1 MFSYLEPLRKMERPE
16 TVAFPAL
23 AAASVRPSVS
33 IILPTLNEAENIDH
47 TLGEIVAQVRD
58 HFEFEIIVADG
69 GSTDGTCEKVVIWQ
83 TDHPVSLIGNGRAG
97 GLAKDVLSA
106 AAQAKFSIVVVMDAD
121 GSHPASSIRQLVAPV
136 ASGRYDMAI
145 GSRYVDGGTTNGW
158 AAHRRVLSRLGAAFA
173 SPFTEIKDPLSGFFA
188 IRRPCLLAAAG
199 HTEGFKIGLEAIYA
213 GSDRLDICEVPISFS
228 ERLHGSSKIGASQFI
243 AYLEQL
249 ARFSGVATVPG
260 SFQRF
265 VLVGIAGF
273 FLDLLVVSF
282 AQALGAGIMVAHVS
296 GFCVAT
302 VCNYFGHASFSF
314 ADRPK
319 DTMQLVRFIVIAV
332 MALAMRGGFIAT
344 TSELGLPMLA
354 VVSAGIIGGGVIS
367 YIGNEFYVFRGSAV
381 PAPSIQWKMA
391 TIGLVA
397 YVVVL
402 RLLYQGAIDVIP
414 QEAYYW
420 TYAQHPAWGYLDHPP
435 MVAWLISFGTMLFGD
450 TEFGVRAGATMSWL
464 VTAYFM
470 YRFTSDLFGR
480 MSAFLALLLLSV
492 LPFFFAIGA
501 LTTPDAPLTAAWS
514 AALYFLH
521 RAVVVDRPK
530 AWLGAGVA
538 IGLGMLSKYTIALL
552 GPAALV
558 FLIVDPGSR
567 RWLSTK
573 WPYICAGVAATL
585 FSPVIAW
592 NAGHDWA
599 SFQFQG
605 AKRWIS
611 DEINFSTPTF
621 LMFVAM
627 LLGPLGLLL
636 AGAAT
641 DRIVRISDRIDMRRT
656 NAFLTAFTVVPL
668 AVFTVFS
675 LFHTVKMNWTGPVW
689 LSLLPVMAK
698 VVATAVKDG
707 SMPRLVAAVKI
718 GAVSSILAFALLLHY
733 LALGLPFIGYSSS
746 LRSLPVA
753 WKEFV
758 SAAEQIKAKVAAETG
773 YLPMLVGMDSYS
785 IASELGFYRSGRTA
799 LSDITSQN
807 LFGQDG
813 LMFGI
818 WGSARPYE
826 GRVAIMYGLKE
837 ESISDDNIAAW
848 FDSIGPV
855 ERRIVQKNQ
864 TSAGRFFYRI
874 GYGLRSGPAPSA
886 R

>member
-1 MFSYLEPLRKMERPE
+1 MFSYLEPLRKTERHE
-16 TVAFPAL
+16 ANAFPAS
-23 AAASVRPSVS
+23 AAASARPSVS
-33 IILPTLNEAENIDH
+33 IILPTLNEAQNIDR
-47 TLGEIVAQVRD
+47 TLGEIVDHIRD

-69 GSTDGTCEKVVIWQ
+69 GSRDGTCEKVALWQ
-83 TDHPVSLIGNGRAG
+83 KNHPVSLIANGRAG
-97 GLAKDVLSA
+97 GLARDVLSA
-106 AAQAKFSIVVVMDAD
+106 AAQAKFSTVVVMDAD
-121 GSHPASSIRQLVAPV
+121 GSHPASSIRQLVAAV
-136 ASGRYDMAI
+136 ASGRYDMAV
-145 GSRYVDGGTTNGW
+145 GSRYVDGGTTIGW
-158 AAHRRVLSRLGAAFA
+158 AAHRRALSRLGAVFA
-173 SPFTEIKDPLSGFFA
+173 SLFTDIKDPLSGFFA
-188 IRRPCLLAAAG
+188 IRRPCLLAAGA
-199 HTEGFKIGLEAIYA
+199 HTEGFKIGLEAIHA
-213 GSDRLDICEVPISFS
+213 GGDRLDVCEVPISFS
-228 ERLHGSSKIGASQFI
+228 ERQHGSSKIGTGQFI
-243 AYLEQL
+243 AYLGQL
-249 ARFSGVATVPG
+249 ARFSGAATISS

-265 VLVGIAGF
+265 VLVGITGF
-273 FLDLLVVSF
+273 FLDLLIVSF
-282 AQALGAGIMVAHVS
+282 AQSVGAGIMVAHVS

-319 DTMQLVRFIVIAV
+319 SAMQLLRFIVVAV

-344 TSELGLPMLA
+344 ASELGLPMLLA
-354 VVSAGIIGGGVIS
+354 VSAGIIGGGIVG
-367 YIGNEFYVFRGSAV
+367 YIGSEFYVFRD
-381 PAPSIQWKMA
+381 PALPVRSTQWKMA

-402 RLLYQGAIDVIP
+402 RLLYQGGIDVMP

-435 MVAWLISFGTMLFGD
+435 MVAWLLSFGTMLFGD
-450 TEFGVRAGATMSWL
+450 TEFGVRAGATMAWL

-521 RAVVVDRPK
+521 RAIVEDRPK
-530 AWLGAGVA
+530 AWFGAGVS

-558 FLIVDPGSR
+558 FLIADPQSR

-573 WPYICAGVAATL
+573 WPYICAGVAAAL

-592 NAGHDWA
+592 NASHGWA

-605 AKRWIS
+605 PKRWIF
-611 DEINFSTPTF
+611 DEINFSTPTL
-621 LMFVAM
+621 LMFVAAV
-627 LLGPLGLLL
+627 LGPLGLLL

-641 DRIVRISDRIDMRRT
+641 DRIVRVFDRIELRRT
-656 NAFLTAFTVVPL
+656 NAFLTVFTVVPL
-668 AVFTVFS
+668 AVFIVFS
-675 LFHTVKMNWTGPVW
+675 LFHMVKMNWTGPVW
-689 LSLLPVMAK
+689 LSLLPVMAR
-698 VVATAVKDG
+698 VVATAIKDG
-707 SMPRLVAAVKI
+707 SMPRLVAAVKV
-718 GAVSSILAFALLLHY
+718 GAVSSTLAFALLLHY
-733 LALGLPFIGYSSS
+733 LALGLPFVGYSSS
-746 LRSLPVA
+746 LRGLPVA

-773 YLPMLVGMDSYS
+773 YLPILVGMDSYG

-799 LSDITSQN
+799 LTDITSQN

-818 WGSARPYE
+818 WSAARPYQ

-837 ESISDDNIAAW
+837 ESLSDDGIAAW
-848 FDSIGPV
+848 FDRIGPV

-874 GYGLRSGPAPSA
+874 GYGLRSHPAPSA
-886 R
+886 Q